1 MISSLVQSTCLKWS
15 KSQKQKNKNKKLV
28 GNVGSFKQVWNCSVL
43 KTDRTL
49 LCFKLIWRPEENTH
63 RTQSGRQRCVYL
75 WYSWVVDL
83 YHYVADQLQNK
94 KSSIQTSKVEL
105 VLHVIIQNLPPADH
119 LLHTHSQMKVS
130 TFYLCL
136 LHNQRRPYWENPK

>member
-1 MISSLVQSTCLKWS
+1 MTSSLVQSTSLKWS
-15 KSQKQKNKNKKLV
+15 ESQKQKKKEFNHLIN
-28 GNVGSFKQVWNCSVL
+28 GGSLKPIWNCSVL
-43 KTDRTL
+43 KMDMTL
-49 LCFKLIWRPEENTH
+49 LHFKPIWRSEENTQ

-105 VLHVIIQNLPPADH
+105 VLHVVVQNLPPADH
-119 LLHTHSQMKVS
+119 LLHTRSRRKVR

-136 LHNQRRPYWENPK
+136 LHNQSRTYWENLK